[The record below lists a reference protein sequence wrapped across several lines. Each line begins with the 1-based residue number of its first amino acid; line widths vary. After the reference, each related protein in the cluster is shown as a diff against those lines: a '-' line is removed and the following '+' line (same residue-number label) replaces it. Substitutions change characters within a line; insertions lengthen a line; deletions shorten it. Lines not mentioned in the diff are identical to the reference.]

1 MHTYDVVVMTVK
13 NVANISYYFVVYLCR
28 LLFRYRRTCTRCVSV
43 VDPRDNVPVSLFNGH
58 FITVISV
65 ELIQFK
71 HILFAAEKRGDSIHI
86 AMMMK
91 VVRCGV
97 SQNDIMRR
105 TRIME
110 QHAIHISYTY
120 RSCIWVGVTSNIRPC
135 PVEPAPPACS
145 MIMAMG
151 ADSYSKRNLPFV
163 WLLVRG

>member
-43 VDPRDNVPVSLFNGH
+43 VDPRDNGPVSLFNGH
-58 FITVISV
+58 FIAVVSV

-97 SQNDIMRR
+97 SQNDTMCR

-110 QHAIHISYTY
+110 QHTQYTKH
-120 RSCIWVGVTSNIRPC
+120 V
-135 PVEPAPPACS
+135 
-145 MIMAMG
+145 
-151 ADSYSKRNLPFV
+151 PFV
-163 WLLVRG
+163 YLGWGHVQYTAMSRGTGTARLFNDHGHGCRFVQ